1 ELLKDHAIVPREP
14 QPAVISSGFGK
25 DPADNTLYFH
35 HPATAWRQMIET
47 AESLGSIC
55 MKGVKRPK
63 NKPPISKITPI
74 QRNKLRA
81 LKVLALAKANGFFAA
96 GVPYGFDPAEG
107 QQDTDIVL
115 LAPVGMPTSACQAIM
130 RGATA
135 IDGES

>member
-1 ELLKDHAIVPREP
+1 
-14 QPAVISSGFGK
+14 
-25 DPADNTLYFH
+25 
-35 HPATAWRQMIET
+35 
-47 AESLGSIC
+47 
-55 MKGVKRPK
+55 KGVKRPK

-135 IDGES
+135 IDGESIKRAVLLPRAWFQEAGINVPSVAENEGPSP